1 MMHAYPLAK
10 RPTRAGFT
18 LIEMIGVMVVIS
30 ILFAAAVPSVVNLI
44 RTQRSVDDRAALPK
58 IAAALKLG
66 MLREQRFPLDMNAST
81 AGTAADADYWWNLAT
96 RHGAGSANEARYPLG
111 TIPGEANT
119 RKLYFAK
126 ASWGGQSFFEI
137 TGDGSTWLADPLD
150 PQELRLLLVSTTNPD
165 LPLADVLTNTQFN
178 AFWNNWAVG
187 SDGNPASGDWPD
199 YGLSKEQWTGRAP
212 ELNIERIDLREWL
225 CTVVIENRR
234 AIAAEPLMA
243 LNEMVLVLPEPSATL
258 ASVPNN
264 VTHTGFWDR
273 GTVALSSTNLQDA
286 EFIIQARDTTED
298 LNRDNNLNTGEDANG
313 NGFLDRGEDL
323 NGNNT
328 PDYFLDETINNV
340 DYNRNDVIDTELYS
354 EDLDLDDFFDH
365 PAQIY
370 TYVEAVMH
378 TQRGR
383 RIDVTQDATV
393 TISGRRSFDSQP
405 DQSITATLTLT
416 NRAPL
421 ALISSLSGDSPLAL
435 SGWDNADD
443 PIQNR
448 YFLKTQELLLGEPW
462 TFAEVGIF
470 TITDNFSTLRFDGLQ
485 WHY

>member
-187 SDGNPASGDWPD
+187 SDGNPASGDWPN

-225 CTVVIENRR
+225 STVVIENRR
-234 AIAAEPLMA
+234 AIAE
-243 LNEMVLVLPEPSATL
+243 
-258 ASVPNN
+258 AS
-264 VTHTGFWDR
+264 G
-273 GTVALSSTNLQDA
+273 A
-286 EFIIQARDTTED
+286 EFTESSPSYSGTS
-298 LNRDNNLNTGEDANG
+298 LLDNWELGSVYAYTENL
-313 NGFLDRGEDL
+313 
-323 NGNNT
+323 
-328 PDYFLDETINNV
+328 
-340 DYNRNDVIDTELYS
+340 IDTEIVLRRAEVTDDS
-354 EDLDLDDFFDH
+354 EDTTYTQVSGLDL
-365 PAQIY
+365 AK
-370 TYVEAVMH
+370 
-378 TQRGR
+378 RGR
-383 RIDVTQDATV
+383 VIDESKDVLIQISGFKTV
-393 TISGRRSFDSQP
+393 TSGTPPTNNS
-405 DQSITATLTLT
+405 TKATGEFELSLTD
-416 NRAPL
+416 RAPL

-462 TFAEVGIF
+462 TLAEVGIF

>member
-1 MMHAYPLAK
+1 MHAYLLAK

-44 RTQRSVDDRAALPK
+44 RTQRSVDDRAELPK

-81 AGTAADADYWWNLAT
+81 AGTDADANYWWNLAT

-111 TIPGEANT
+111 TIPGEAHT

-126 ASWGGQSFFEI
+126 ASWGGQSFFEV
-137 TGDGSTWLADPLD
+137 TGDGSAWLQNPLD

-165 LPLADVLTNTQFN
+165 LPLADVLTSTQFN
-178 AFWNNWAVG
+178 AFWNNWAIG

-199 YGLSKEQWTGRAP
+199 YGLSASQWVGRSP
-212 ELNIERIDLREWL
+212 DLNVERIDLREWL

-234 AIAAEPLMA
+234 AIAEASGADLSSA
-243 LNEMVLVLPEPSATL
+243 LTSAL
-258 ASVPNN
+258 
-264 VTHTGFWDR
+264 GFWDR
-273 GTVALSSTNLQDA
+273 GSVSVSSGNLQNA
-286 EFIIQARDTTED
+286 EFIIQARDTA
-298 LNRDNNLNTGEDANG
+298 EDANG
-313 NGFLDRGEDL
+313 EDPVGKTYIDYRSEDL
-323 NGNNT
+323 NGNGVFNDGINT
-328 PDYFLDETINNV
+328 PYLNEVVDEI
-340 DYNRNDVIDTELYS
+340 DYNRDGDQLDNDIS
-354 EDLDLDDFFDH
+354 EDLDNDGFFDH

-370 TYVEAVMH
+370 TYIEAVINAR
-378 TQRGR
+378 RGR
-383 RIDVTQDATV
+383 RVDITQDSTV
-393 TISGRRSFDSQP
+393 TIRGRRSFQSP
-405 DQSITATLTLT
+405 SEQSITATLTLT

-421 ALISSLSGDSPLAL
+421 ALLFPPSTDSPLAL
-435 SGWDNADD
+435 SGWGNTDGS
-443 PIQNR
+443 IQNR

>member
-1 MMHAYPLAK
+1 MMHADPLAK
-10 RPTRAGFT
+10 RLTRTGFT

-66 MLREQRFPLDMNAST
+66 MLREQRFPLNMNAST

-178 AFWNNWAVG
+178 AFWNNWAIG
-187 SDGNPASGDWPD
+187 SDGNPASGDWSD
-199 YGLSKEQWTGRAP
+199 YGLNQDQWVGRAP

-225 CTVVIENRR
+225 STVVIENRR
-234 AIAAEPLMA
+234 AIAEASGADLSSA
-243 LNEMVLVLPEPSATL
+243 LTTAL
-258 ASVPNN
+258 
-264 VTHTGFWDR
+264 GFWDR
-273 GTVALSSTNLQDA
+273 GSVSVSSTNLQDA
-286 EFIIQARDTTED
+286 EFIIQARDIT
-298 LNRDNNLNTGEDANG
+298 EDANG
-313 NGFLDRGEDL
+313 NDPYGRTFIDYRSEDL
-323 NGNNT
+323 NGNGVFNDGVNT
-328 PDYFLDETINNV
+328 PYLDEVPDGI
-340 DYNRNDVIDTELYS
+340 DYNGDGDQLDDDVS
-354 EDLDLDDFFDH
+354 EDLDGDGFFDH

-383 RIDVTQDATV
+383 RIDVAQDATV

-421 ALISSLSGDSPLAL
+421 ALFNPDVPLTPLAL
-435 SGWDNADD
+435 AGWTNTDLH
-443 PIQNR
+443 IQNR

-470 TITDNFSTLRFDGLQ
+470 TITENFSTLRFDGLQ

>member
-225 CTVVIENRR
+225 STVVIENRR
-234 AIAAEPLMA
+234 AIAE
-243 LNEMVLVLPEPSATL
+243 
-258 ASVPNN
+258 AS
-264 VTHTGFWDR
+264 G
-273 GTVALSSTNLQDA
+273 A
-286 EFIIQARDTTED
+286 EFTESSPSYSGTS
-298 LNRDNNLNTGEDANG
+298 LLDNWELGSVYAYTENL
-313 NGFLDRGEDL
+313 
-323 NGNNT
+323 
-328 PDYFLDETINNV
+328 
-340 DYNRNDVIDTELYS
+340 IDTEIVLRRAEVTDDS
-354 EDLDLDDFFDH
+354 EGTTYTQVSGLDL
-365 PAQIY
+365 AK
-370 TYVEAVMH
+370 
-378 TQRGR
+378 RGR
-383 RIDVTQDATV
+383 VIDESKDVLIQISGFKTV
-393 TISGRRSFDSQP
+393 TSGTPPTNNS
-405 DQSITATLTLT
+405 TKATGEFELSLTD
-416 NRAPL
+416 RAPL
-421 ALISSLSGDSPLAL
+421 ALISSLSGGSPLAL
-435 SGWDNADD
+435 SGWGNADD

>member
-225 CTVVIENRR
+225 STVVIENRR
-234 AIAAEPLMA
+234 AIAE
-243 LNEMVLVLPEPSATL
+243 
-258 ASVPNN
+258 AS
-264 VTHTGFWDR
+264 G
-273 GTVALSSTNLQDA
+273 A
-286 EFIIQARDTTED
+286 EFTESSPSYSGTS
-298 LNRDNNLNTGEDANG
+298 LLDNWELGSVYAYTENL
-313 NGFLDRGEDL
+313 
-323 NGNNT
+323 
-328 PDYFLDETINNV
+328 
-340 DYNRNDVIDTELYS
+340 IDTEIVLRRAEVTDDS
-354 EDLDLDDFFDH
+354 EGTTYTQVSGLDL
-365 PAQIY
+365 AK
-370 TYVEAVMH
+370 
-378 TQRGR
+378 RGR
-383 RIDVTQDATV
+383 VIDESKDVLIQ
-393 TISGRRSFDSQP
+393 ISGFKAVTSGTPPTNNS
-405 DQSITATLTLT
+405 TKATGEFELSLTD
-416 NRAPL
+416 RAPL

-462 TFAEVGIF
+462 TLAEVGIF

>member
-225 CTVVIENRR
+225 STVVIENRR
-234 AIAAEPLMA
+234 AIAE
-243 LNEMVLVLPEPSATL
+243 
-258 ASVPNN
+258 AS
-264 VTHTGFWDR
+264 G
-273 GTVALSSTNLQDA
+273 A
-286 EFIIQARDTTED
+286 EFTESSPSYSGTS
-298 LNRDNNLNTGEDANG
+298 LLDNWELGSVYAYTENL
-313 NGFLDRGEDL
+313 
-323 NGNNT
+323 
-328 PDYFLDETINNV
+328 
-340 DYNRNDVIDTELYS
+340 IDTEIVLRRAEVTDDS
-354 EDLDLDDFFDH
+354 EGTTYTQVSGLDL
-365 PAQIY
+365 AK
-370 TYVEAVMH
+370 
-378 TQRGR
+378 RGR
-383 RIDVTQDATV
+383 VIDESKDVLIQISGFKTV
-393 TISGRRSFDSQP
+393 TSGTPPTNNS
-405 DQSITATLTLT
+405 TKATGEFELSLTD
-416 NRAPL
+416 RAPL